1 MKIRLNI
8 VFIIITT
15 LSLMILARVYF
26 LSIKSN
32 TYYEEL
38 SKNNYIKKSYQLPV
52 RGIIEDRNNTLIAL
66 NLIGFSINIKPH
78 MSANRYKAELDETL
92 ENIIKHLP
100 NYNKE
105 ELYKTYIRNDSPYN
119 HDFIKIIDFVD
130 YDDMLAKFTYLESN
144 QNIKVELSSKRHYP
158 FNELAT
164 HIIGY
169 VGKAT
174 KKEAQDNEVA
184 RLGTMIGKS
193 GIEKYYNE
201 KLQGQIGY
209 KEVKVNAYNKE
220 LEIISQRD
228 PSIDN
233 NVQLTIDIEL
243 QNFYK
248 KSLKVKVVLL

>member
-1 MKIRLNI
+1 
-8 VFIIITT
+8 
-15 LSLMILARVYF
+15 
-26 LSIKSN
+26 
-32 TYYEEL
+32 
-38 SKNNYIKKSYQLPV
+38 
-52 RGIIEDRNNTLIAL
+52 
-66 NLIGFSINIKPH
+66 
-78 MSANRYKAELDETL
+78 
-92 ENIIKHLP
+92 
-100 NYNKE
+100 
-105 ELYKTYIRNDSPYN
+105 YN

-174 KKEAQDNEVA
+174 KEEAQDNEVA

-243 QNFYK
+243 QKFLQK
-248 KSLKVKVVLL
+248 EFEGKSGAVVIMNSENGEILAASSFPEYNSNIFVKGISQAEWDVLRNDF